1 VTIAVAWRDGDQVFV
16 AADSLRTFNGAGPT
30 PLLRSGGTFIERSD
44 ASRTKSEEAGCK
56 VFDLG
61 GGVVATFAG
70 SAGGALDVLISIRN
84 SLRYGRTLRES
95 VESAWVPGRAGTC
108 RLLVGGGPKGDSH
121 LYLLES
127 DGTGREIREDRAPVV
142 LGSLPADGKEM
153 VRQATL
159 LAYGIPARP
168 PDPDL
173 ALANVLMAMQ
183 AMGRRTNML
192 ADRAGGAFFG
202 MRSTAGVV
210 HPQSDI
216 LYMVFSKPG
225 LRDHRGFEF
234 ALVGIR
240 GEALFAWPLL
250 TNNVAV
256 YCTDVGSATN
266 PDLERLIRDQL
277 PSLDVL
283 PPFVCLI
290 ERDVGAV
297 VAVDRRRGAPPKYI
311 ARASTEEF
319 GLNILAPLVPYIDR
333 IPDPGPVPSTVVVHS
348 MITE

>member
-1 VTIAVAWRDGDQVFV
+1 VTIAVAWRDGDHVFV
-16 AADSLRTFNGAGPT
+16 AADSLRTFGGAGPT
-30 PLLRSGGTFIERSD
+30 PPLRSGGTFIERTA

-84 SLRYGRTLRES
+84 SLRYGKTLREA

-108 RLLVGGGPKGDSH
+108 RLLVGGGPKGSH

-127 DGTGREIREDRAPVV
+127 DGTGHEIREDRAPVV
-142 LGSLPADGKEM
+142 LGSLPPDGKEM
-153 VRQATL
+153 VRQAVL
-159 LAYGIPARP
+159 LPYSIPARP

-173 ALANVLMAMQ
+173 ALASALMAMQ
-183 AMGRRTNML
+183 AMGRRTSML
-192 ADRAGGAFFG
+192 VDLAGGAFFG

-216 LYMVFSKPG
+216 LYMVFSKPT

-234 ALVGIR
+234 AVVGIR

-256 YCTDVGSATN
+256 YCTDLGSATN
-266 PDLERLIRDQL
+266 AELERVIRDQL

-319 GLNILAPLVPYIDR
+319 GLNILDPLVPYIDR
-333 IPDPGPVPSTVVVHS
+333 IPDPGPVLPTVVVHS